1 MTRLV
6 FIVFN
11 PDQGATPFQAR
22 DFLHFTD
29 LEEHAVYDAERKG
42 LIRGNAILVG
52 LEDKVNAENFR
63 KMMSKWLEK
72 CNVFTQQW
80 GNEKLTQDLR
90 TCVNEARDLLGWQPL
105 HFRASA
111 APNEHA
117 AVLAAAFN
125 DMVAQTV
132 AQSRNGGNMQN
143 VMAFLHGML
152 IMWPVPTSDTHKEEY
167 VAGMVQYLLTVF

>member
-11 PDQGATPFQAR
+11 SDQGATPFQAR

-29 LEEHAVYDAERKG
+29 LEEHAVYDGERTG
-42 LIRGNAILVG
+42 LLRGNAILVG
-52 LEDKVNAENFR
+52 LEDKVNAEKFR
-63 KMMSKWLEK
+63 DMMSNWLEK
-72 CNVFTQQW
+72 CNVFTQRW

-105 HFRASA
+105 HFRPSA

-117 AVLAAAFN
+117 AVLATVFN
-125 DMVAQTV
+125 NVVAQTV
-132 AQSRNGGNMQN
+132 AQSRNGGNVQN
-143 VMAFLHGML
+143 VRESLHGML

-167 VAGMVQYLLTVF
+167 VAGIVEHLLTEF